1 MTLFNEAPLVRIK
14 ICGITRRDDAECAL
28 AMGAD
33 AIGCVFYPGSRRA
46 VSLDVAADISRGVSG
61 LGMMV
66 GLFVNQSAEDVQS
79 VLDRVPLHTLQFHGA
94 ESEAFCRQFNRPYI
108 KAIPMSGDINLA
120 DEHLAY
126 ASATA
131 LLLDSVH
138 AGQFGGS
145 GQCFDWR
152 WVEPGLSRR
161 VILAGG
167 LSSTNVAAA
176 IAQVQPAAVD
186 VSSGVEK
193 EVGIKDEAKMKAFIE
208 AARSA
213 ALDIAL

>member
-1 MTLFNEAPLVRIK
+1 VRIK

-46 VSLDVAADISRGVSG
+46 VSLEVAADISRGVSG

-66 GLFVNQSAEDVQS
+66 GLFVDQSAEDVHS
-79 VLDRVPLHTLQFHGA
+79 ILERVPLHALQFHGG

-108 KAIPMSGDINLA
+108 KAIPMSGDVNLA

-126 ASATA
+126 ASATG

-145 GQCFDWR
+145 GQCFDWS
-152 WVEPGLSRR
+152 WVTPDLSPR

-167 LSSTNVAAA
+167 LSSKNVAAA
-176 IAQVQPAAVD
+176 IAQVRPAAVD

-193 EVGIKDEAKMKAFIE
+193 EVGVKDVAKMKAFIE

-213 ALDIAL
+213 AQDISS

>member
-1 MTLFNEAPLVRIK
+1 
-14 ICGITRRDDAECAL
+14 
-28 AMGAD
+28 
-33 AIGCVFYPGSRRA
+33 
-46 VSLDVAADISRGVSG
+46 
-61 LGMMV
+61 
-66 GLFVNQSAEDVQS
+66 
-79 VLDRVPLHTLQFHGA
+79 
-94 ESEAFCRQFNRPYI
+94 
-108 KAIPMSGDINLA
+108 MSGDINLA

-186 VSSGVEK
+186 VSSGVESRPGVKDHNLVRRFVAAAKQAGK
-193 EVGIKDEAKMKAFIE
+193 EMT
-208 AARSA
+208 
-213 ALDIAL
+213 

>member
-1 MTLFNEAPLVRIK
+1 MRVK
-14 ICGITRRDDAECAL
+14 ICGITRRDDAERAL

-46 VSLDVAADISRGVSG
+46 VSLDMAPDISRGVSG
-61 LGMMV
+61 LGMLV

-79 VLDRVPLHTLQFHGA
+79 VLDRVPLHALQFHGG

-108 KAIPMSGDINLA
+108 KAIPMSSDVNLT
-120 DEHLAY
+120 EERRAY

-145 GQCFDWR
+145 GQCFDWS

-167 LSSTNVAAA
+167 LSTTNVAAA

-193 EVGIKDEAKMKAFIE
+193 EVGIKDVAKMKAFIK
-208 AARSA
+208 AARA
-213 ALDIAL
+213 AAQEIKP

>member
-1 MTLFNEAPLVRIK
+1 MRIK
-14 ICGITRRDDAECAL
+14 ICGITRREDADRAW
-28 AMGAD
+28 ARGAA
-33 AIGCVFYPGSRRA
+33 AIGCVFYPGSPRA

-161 VILAGG
+161 MILAGG
-167 LSSTNVAAA
+167 LSSTNVGAA

>member
-1 MTLFNEAPLVRIK
+1 MRIK
-14 ICGITRRDDAECAL
+14 ICGITRRDDAERAL
-28 AMGAD
+28 AIGAD
-33 AIGCVFYPGSRRA
+33 AIGCVFYPGSPRA

-138 AGQFGGS
+138 AGEFGGS
-145 GQCFDWR
+145 GQGFDGR
-152 WVEPGLSRR
+152 GVEPGLSRR

>member
-1 MTLFNEAPLVRIK
+1 
-14 ICGITRRDDAECAL
+14 
-28 AMGAD
+28 MGAD
-33 AIGCVFYPGSRRA
+33 AIGCVFYTGSRRA

-79 VLDRVPLHTLQFHGA
+79 VLDRVPLHTLQFHGG

-131 LLLDSVH
+131 LLLDSAH

-167 LSSTNVAAA
+167 LSSTNVGAA

>member
-79 VLDRVPLHTLQFHGA
+79 VLDRVPLHTLQFHGG

-167 LSSTNVAAA
+167 LSSTNVGAA

-186 VSSGVEK
+186 VSSGVESSAGVKNHDLVRRFVAAAKQAGK
-193 EVGIKDEAKMKAFIE
+193 EGTQ
-208 AARSA
+208 
-213 ALDIAL
+213 

>member
-1 MTLFNEAPLVRIK
+1 MTLFNEARLVRIK
-14 ICGITRRDDAECAL
+14 ICGITRRDDAERAL

-79 VLDRVPLHTLQFHGA
+79 VLDRVPLHTLQFHGG

-167 LSSTNVAAA
+167 LSSTNVGAA

-186 VSSGVEK
+186 VSSGVESSAGVKNHDLVRRFVAAAKQAGK
-193 EVGIKDEAKMKAFIE
+193 EGTQ
-208 AARSA
+208 
-213 ALDIAL
+213 

>member
-1 MTLFNEAPLVRIK
+1 MRIK
-14 ICGITRRDDAECAL
+14 ICGITRRDDAERAL

-145 GQCFDWR
+145 G
-152 WVEPGLSRR
+152 
-161 VILAGG
+161 
-167 LSSTNVAAA
+167 
-176 IAQVQPAAVD
+176 
-186 VSSGVEK
+186 
-193 EVGIKDEAKMKAFIE
+193 
-208 AARSA
+208 
-213 ALDIAL
+213 

>member
-1 MTLFNEAPLVRIK
+1 MRVK
-14 ICGITRRDDAECAL
+14 ICGITRRDDAERAL

-46 VSLDVAADISRGVSG
+46 VSLDMAADISRGVSG
-61 LGMMV
+61 LGMLV

-79 VLDRVPLHTLQFHGA
+79 VLDRVPLHALQFHGG

-108 KAIPMSGDINLA
+108 KAIPMSSDVNLT
-120 DEHLAY
+120 EERRAY

-145 GQCFDWR
+145 GQCFDWS

-167 LSSTNVAAA
+167 LSTTNVAAA

-193 EVGIKDEAKMKAFIE
+193 EVGIKDVAKMKAFIK
-208 AARSA
+208 AARA
-213 ALDIAL
+213 AAQEIKP

>member
-1 MTLFNEAPLVRIK
+1 
-14 ICGITRRDDAECAL
+14 
-28 AMGAD
+28 MGAD

-46 VSLDVAADISRGVSG
+46 VSLEVAEDISRGVSG

-66 GLFVNQSAEDVQS
+66 GLFVNQSAEDIQS
-79 VLDRVPLHTLQFHGA
+79 ILDRVPLHALQFHGG

-138 AGQFGGS
+138 AGQFGARLEPASDTGGWALEYERCGCDRS
-145 GQCFDWR
+145 GATRCSGCEQ
-152 WVEPGLSRR
+152 RR
-161 VILAGG
+161 
-167 LSSTNVAAA
+167 
-176 IAQVQPAAVD
+176 
-186 VSSGVEK
+186 
-193 EVGIKDEAKMKAFIE
+193 
-208 AARSA
+208 
-213 ALDIAL
+213 